1 MDLSPLKKCK
11 EVVSMSIINKT
22 KKDKNLAMVIVG
34 DRCIGCDACY
44 AACKV
49 EWDIPL
55 YKEAYRTK
63 VFEIEDKDRFGNPTV
78 KFLPVLCN
86 HCDNSPCV
94 DVCPT
99 GASIKRTSDGIVYV
113 DPDSCIGCKAC
124 MVACPYNARYY
135 DEEAKSVDKCT
146 FCLPRI
152 SQGYDP
158 ACVTTCVGESRNF
171 GDLNDKDS
179 KVSKL
184 LRDATSITR
193 LKEAEGV
200 YPNVYYITINY

>member
-1 MDLSPLKKCK
+1 
-11 EVVSMSIINKT
+11 MSIINKL

-44 AACKV
+44 VACKT
-49 EWDIPL
+49 EWDVPAI
-55 YKEAYRTK
+55 KEAYRTR
-63 VFEIEDKDRFGNPTV
+63 VFEVEDIDRFGKATV
-78 KFLPVLCN
+78 NFLPVLCN

-99 GASIKRTSDGIVYV
+99 GASFKRSEDGIVLV
-113 DPDSCIGCKAC
+113 EPDMCIGCKAC

-146 FCLPRI
+146 FCLPRTTN
-152 SQGYDP
+152 GLDP
-158 ACVTTCVGESRNF
+158 ACVTTCVGESRVF
-171 GDLNDKDS
+171 GDLNDPNS

-184 LRDATSITR
+184 LKDATSIKR
-193 LKEAEGV
+193 LKESDGAK
-200 YPNVYYITINY
+200 PNVYYITINY